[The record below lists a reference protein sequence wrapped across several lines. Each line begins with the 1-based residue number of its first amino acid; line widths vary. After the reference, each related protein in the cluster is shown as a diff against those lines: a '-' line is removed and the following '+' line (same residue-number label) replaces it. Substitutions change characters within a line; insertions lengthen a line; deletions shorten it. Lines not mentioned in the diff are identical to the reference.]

1 MHVYPTPTQ
10 NGPKTG
16 YVKLREVFAAGWL
29 SEYVPIYKDCNDFYR
44 RRGSG
49 KDTSYW
55 ARVKDGAIFPLY
67 KDAQWVQV
75 LFWDSGD
82 NGGRRIAWLT
92 RSKYDE
98 ITKKPITVNPPVIQ
112 DTTSLEVITGQYFSK
127 ALSATNN
134 PTSWSISTA
143 SLPSG
148 LKFNT
153 STGVIY
159 GTPTRTEE
167 GDLDQHYK
175 GKSYSLYATATNSG
189 GTSDPKEIKITVWQ
203 TPQITTNSTLPNAY
217 LTTPYSTQLY
227 SNGSK
232 YGMSWKLIAGSL
244 PPGLSLDKESQK
256 TTLVG
261 RRTAT
266 ISGTPTQAGTYTFTI
281 KVAAGYE
288 NLGFSTP
295 VTGMTTTKTFT
306 IKVTQPVPV
315 IKAQP
320 TFQTITGQSFYQ
332 ALSATNIP
340 TSWKI
345 SSGSLPP
352 GLNFNTSTGVISGTP
367 TRTAE
372 GDLDECYTGRHYSLY
387 VTATNSGG
395 SSIPQEIKIDVW
407 QTPQITT
414 GSTLSSGVINTS
426 YNVSLTANG
435 SKMGMSWRLKSGT
448 LPPGLKL
455 DENCQKSS
463 LTGSRIATISGKPT
477 KVGTY
482 TFTMEVAA
490 GSENVMSKPL
500 QIKTASKT
508 FTIKVT
514 QPVLTPSF
522 PTTGVINNAYSGN
535 ATVSGGKA
543 SYTWTKSGSI
553 PTGLTYKASG
563 AKVTLTGKPTKA
575 GTYTFTLTAKD
586 ASGNPVSKGFTVK
599 ITTTTV
605 SGTLPNGVIKAA
617 YTGTLTASGG
627 TAPYTWS
634 ISKGTLPTG
643 LTLNKSTG
651 KITGTPTKAGSYSFT
666 VSATD
671 KNKVVGTKAFTV
683 KITTTTVSGTLPNG
697 VVKAAYTGTLTASGG
712 TAPYTWSISKGTL
725 PTGLTL
731 NKSTGKITGTPTKA
745 GSYSFT
751 VSATDK
757 NKVVGTKA
765 FTVKIT
771 APAISGSFPN
781 GIINTAYSGSATVSG
796 GKAPYTWTKSGKI
809 PTGLTYKASGA
820 KVTLTGKPTKAGNYT
835 FTLTAKDASGNSV
848 SKGFTVKVSQLVVTK
863 ANVDG
868 NELKDNVVNS
878 LYLSV
883 ADVAISTPK
892 NTNTIKKLSVT
903 TTPLYVA
910 SEDIL
915 WQGEGRDEDLIE
927 IKADN
932 PVTFVIGTWLDDNG
946 RESEVSD
953 VKVYI
958 NDSFA
963 EDIVIS
969 DENVFIIP
977 AELVQDDFRVFVKA
991 QSKNL
996 EIHSIE
1002 LYLSV
1007 IR

>member
-683 KITTTTVSGTLPNG
+683 KIT
-697 VVKAAYTGTLTASGG
+697 
-712 TAPYTWSISKGTL
+712 
-725 PTGLTL
+725 
-731 NKSTGKITGTPTKA
+731 
-745 GSYSFT
+745 
-751 VSATDK
+751 
-757 NKVVGTKA
+757 
-765 FTVKIT
+765 